1 MTTIDP
7 SYSQEHVNG
16 AHDTVVP
23 DKPTAFGPF
32 GDDLEARVLA
42 VHAELDAAIADAR
55 EHLSLLEAVLAKVL
69 GERPG
74 VPPNLSKLDRKQL
87 AASWSRRWPTAAL
100 FEEVPRKRVRKPAK
114 ASGADSRALA
124 MAMAKRMDAA
134 MKAPKVAKSVRN
146 GKSKPAAGTLGAKVL
161 AEMAHPAFD
170 GKATSITAA
179 LGIKPALTQ
188 GALNSLLARGFVT
201 SKGNRAARVWSI
213 T

>member
-1 MTTIDP
+1 MTLTKQLG
-7 SYSQEHVNG
+7 YSQEHVNG

-114 ASGADSRALA
+114 AK
-124 MAMAKRMDAA
+124 AKAA
-134 MKAPKVAKSVRN
+134 GPKQAPTAEVAPKAPKAVKAVRK
-146 GKSKPAAGTLGAKVL
+146 GKSRPAAGTLGAKVL

>member
-7 SYSQEHVNG
+7 SYSQEHTNG

-114 ASGADSRALA
+114 AK
-124 MAMAKRMDAA
+124 AKAA
-134 MKAPKVAKSVRN
+134 GPKQAPTAEVAPKAPKAVKAVRK
-146 GKSKPAAGTLGAKVL
+146 GKSRPAAGTLGAKVL